1 MYVTYNVMGY
11 HNSVSL
17 QMQRLTMAETPSIAL
32 LQWLLQLLWCYRLVV
47 IAVAAIFLPGTVS
60 EVADVITVFIA
71 RPQVVVVGA
80 ERRRRND
87 TCGRR
92 NSICSINGD
101 KHTGNDGTDNSD
113 DDSSDWQSN
122 WCLTE
127 FSCTSC
133 VRHCSTTGHH
143 CAQTT
148 RGDISFF
155 AFTAVW
161 PVVVQT

>member
-60 EVADVITVFIA
+60 GVADVITVFIA

-80 ERRRRND
+80 ERRRRN
-87 TCGRR
+87 
-92 NSICSINGD
+92 SICSINGD
-101 KHTGNDGTDNSD
+101 KHTGNDGADNSD
-113 DDSSDWQSN
+113 DDSSD
-122 WCLTE
+122 
-127 FSCTSC
+127 
-133 VRHCSTTGHH
+133 
-143 CAQTT
+143 
-148 RGDISFF
+148 
-155 AFTAVW
+155 
-161 PVVVQT
+161 